1 MPLRVTRLLCWIQ
14 SNATPSKW
22 AALAQP
28 ADDSRGDAG
37 DESGEYDSNDNEA
50 DDGDDV
56 VGRAGENHDDDYH
69 FGCYHVEICQEFFLD
84 SFFSE
89 RLFSFCFVPNLA
101 LFCIPAIPR
110 VSDLLVSSCSA
121 FLFLR
126 INRDQKEMKQARKDI
141 IQEGRKDE
149 ESMNQ
154 LEQMGSVVVPY

>member
-84 SFFSE
+84 SFFRSVCF
-89 RLFSFCFVPNLA
+89 LFA
-101 LFCIPAIPR
+101 
-110 VSDLLVSSCSA
+110 SSLTLHFSA
-121 FLFLR
+121 FLLFPEFLTFLSHPAPLFCFFGLTE
-126 INRDQKEMKQARKDI
+126 IRK
-141 IQEGRKDE
+141 K
-149 ESMNQ
+149 
-154 LEQMGSVVVPY
+154 